1 MNQWEQGRSGRKGGL
16 VGAGHRA
23 MAVIV
28 AGACL
33 GVAVIV
39 TVLSFLSKS

>member
-1 MNQWEQGRSGRKGGL
+1 MNQRENGRRERTS

-39 TVLSFLSKS
+39 IVLSFLSKS